1 MADNGLLFA
10 FLLSQALGLDWNF
23 WTILLLEFI
32 PILIFV
38 IVILLCCKIRS

>member
-10 FLLSQALGLDWNF
+10 FLLSQALGLNWNF

-38 IVILLCCKIRS
+38 IVILFVCEIRL